1 MYSGENVLIISP
13 DSDNLSVL
21 QAAFSDVNPDVSLP
35 KYARVS
41 FENGEVIELI
51 SMVKPIELL
60 VTGQRKQEADIIYRK
75 MKALRVGGSKLYAGS
90 TPDSGVDL
98 WNLAADNKS

>member
-1 MYSGENVLIISP
+1 
-13 DSDNLSVL
+13 
-21 QAAFSDVNPDVSLP
+21 
-35 KYARVS
+35 
-41 FENGEVIELI
+41 
-51 SMVKPIELL
+51 MVKPIELL
-60 VTGQRKQEADIIYRK
+60 VTGQTQQEADIIYRK